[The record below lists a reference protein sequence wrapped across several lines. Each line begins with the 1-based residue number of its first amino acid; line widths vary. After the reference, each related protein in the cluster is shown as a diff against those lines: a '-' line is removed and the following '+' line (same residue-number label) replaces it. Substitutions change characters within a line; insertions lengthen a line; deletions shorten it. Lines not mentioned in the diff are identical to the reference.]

1 MKKASNVRSC
11 YRAPKTYR
19 ELRLLT
25 LVDDWEDEFGKIPT
39 RGRRRFIPTDR
50 DDVHTVH
57 QRTWKHMRK
66 TQYRLSGT
74 RSVRHELYV
83 PEELGRWQW
92 RRNDTFIGRLREY
105 LAAHDI
111 PHQEE
116 VVREPSYWY
125 SELRQKWMLCY
136 KILGYNV
143 TWWSPKD
150 IGVEYV

>member
-1 MKKASNVRSC
+1 MKKTSNVRSC

-25 LVDDWEDEFGKIPT
+25 LVDDWEDEFGKIHT

-74 RSVRHELYV
+74 RSVRHELYM
-83 PEELGRWQW
+83 PNE
-92 RRNDTFIGRLREY
+92 NDLNFYRIRDTRIVRLREY
-105 LAAHDI
+105 LVAHDI

-116 VVREPSYWY
+116 VVREPYYLY
-125 SELRQKWMLCY
+125 SELRQKWMLRY
-136 KILGYNV
+136 KILGYNL